1 MELERLDRI
10 LAGSGRYT
18 RSQARAVIAAGAV
31 TVDGVPVRRPE
42 AKVSRASAVQ
52 AEGRDVDTDRF
63 VYYMMNKP
71 AGYLSSTE
79 DGAYP
84 AVTGL
89 LPPELR
95 ARGLFPVGR
104 LDADVTGLLLLTDDG
119 TLAHRIAAPR
129 SAVPKTYEVLAD
141 GPMTA
146 EHAALL
152 AAGVTMPDGTAYRP
166 AVLETDDAD
175 PCRCRV
181 TVTEGRFH
189 EVKNLIAAC
198 GRRVT
203 AMSRRS
209 VGALVLDKMLM
220 PGGIKKL
227 TEEEIS
233 RVFRDFI

>member
-10 LAGSGRYT
+10 LAGSGMFT
-18 RSQARAVIAAGAV
+18 RSQARTLIASGSV
-31 TVDGVPVRRPE
+31 TVDGTPVRRPE
-42 AKVSRASAVQ
+42 TKVSRASAVR
-52 AEGRDVDTDRF
+52 AEGREVDTDRF

-71 AGYLSSTE
+71 AGTICATE
-79 DGAYP
+79 SGAYP

-89 LPPELR
+89 LPRHLQ

-104 LDADVTGLLLLTDDG
+104 LDADVTGLLLTDDG
-119 TLAHRIAAPR
+119 AFAHRVTAPR

-141 GPMTA
+141 GPLTA

-166 AVLETDDAD
+166 ARLCWEGEDH
-175 PCRCRV
+175 CRCLV
-181 TVTEGRFH
+181 TVTEGKFH

-209 VGALVLDKMLM
+209 IGGLTLDKMLR
-220 PGGIKKL
+220 PGDIKKL
-227 TEEEIS
+227 TNEEIEV
-233 RVFRDFI
+233 VFRDFI